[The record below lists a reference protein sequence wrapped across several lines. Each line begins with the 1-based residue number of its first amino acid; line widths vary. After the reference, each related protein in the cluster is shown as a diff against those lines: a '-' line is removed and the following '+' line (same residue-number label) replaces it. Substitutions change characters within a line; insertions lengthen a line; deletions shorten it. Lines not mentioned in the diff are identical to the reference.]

1 MAAVKEVIALLVEI
15 PTGKI
20 FALFGIST
28 KRTTA
33 VCQIVL
39 LPFELSKI
47 A

>member
-20 FALFGIST
+20 LALLRIAT

-39 LPFELSKI
+39 LPLELSQI

>member
-1 MAAVKEVIALLVEI
+1 VAAVKEIISLLVEI
-15 PTGKI
+15 TTGKI
-20 FALFGIST
+20 LTLLRIAT

-39 LPFELSKI
+39 LPLELSQI